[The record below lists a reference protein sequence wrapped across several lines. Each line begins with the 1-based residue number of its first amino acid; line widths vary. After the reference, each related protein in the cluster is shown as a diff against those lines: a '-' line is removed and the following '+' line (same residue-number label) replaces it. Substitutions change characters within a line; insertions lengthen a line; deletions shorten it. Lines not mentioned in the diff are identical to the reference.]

1 MIPFVSGVECESTI
15 GELLDNEE
23 NYRYIA
29 IFVISV
35 IDVVKAS

>member
-1 MIPFVSGVECESTI
+1 MIPFVSGVECESTT
-15 GELLDNEE
+15 GELSGNEE

-35 IDVVKAS
+35 IDVVIAS